1 MYALI
6 LINVYAFHEAW
17 CLSLTYQ
24 KQVNT
29 ISEQMSYN
37 PTYISKS
44 SLHRNISMRFITAS
58 IRRLHRLELA
68 HQYIS
73 RVRRG

>member
-6 LINVYAFHEAW
+6 LINVYVFHEAW

-37 PTYISKS
+37 PTYMSKFS
-44 SLHRNISMRFITAS
+44 MHQNISMRFIPAS
-58 IRRLHRLELA
+58 IRRLHRLELE
-68 HQYIS
+68 HKYIS
-73 RVRRG
+73 

>member
-6 LINVYAFHEAW
+6 LINVYAFHEVW
-17 CLSLTYQ
+17 CLSLIYQ

-37 PTYISKS
+37 PVAHTEIQFAPKYKHALFS
-44 SLHRNISMRFITAS
+44 AS
-58 IRRLHRLELA
+58 IRRLHRLELE
-68 HQYIS
+68 HRYIS
-73 RVRRG
+73 